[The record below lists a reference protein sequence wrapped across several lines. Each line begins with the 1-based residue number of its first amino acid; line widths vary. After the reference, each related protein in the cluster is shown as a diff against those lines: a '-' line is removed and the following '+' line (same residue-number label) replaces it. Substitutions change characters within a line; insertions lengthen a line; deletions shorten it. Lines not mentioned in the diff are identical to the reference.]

1 MSAVLKLPLREK
13 GRMTFGGQREFYAI
27 KESAPFLRNPR
38 GLLIHRPRTA
48 AVRVWPSGRWPSYT
62 VADCW
67 CGCVFTKRTE
77 FIADIQPGELL
88 CKRCEIAAVRA
99 GLPSAE
105 EITGH
110 HVCIGGVRAYN
121 ACHIHGDRQ

>member
-1 MSAVLKLPLREK
+1 VIQLENNWKATRFANDFIAIRQALPFVE
-13 GRMTFGGQREFYAI
+13 
-27 KESAPFLRNPR
+27 NPR
-38 GLLIHRPRTA
+38 GLLIHRPRDA
-48 AVRVWPSGRWPSYT
+48 ALRVWPSGKWASYI
-62 VADCW
+62 VVHNW
-67 CGCVFTKRTE
+67 CGASFTKKTT
-77 FIADIQPGELL
+77 FVKDIPAGALL